1 MPLKDQM
8 ATGKLQEKVAGRE
21 LGEFVISKVE
31 EVIFNKCFLT
41 GMPGGKQQPPCRHDD
56 LGPRQAASYSD
67 AHERNT
73 SILQGAPSCFLP
85 RLTSPHLL
93 QFGVSLGITQIE
105 KSSQCSGHTDAWR
118 SRVFLLFLIFRK
130 Q

>member
-8 ATGKLQEKVAGRE
+8 ATGKLHEKVAGRE
-21 LGEFVISKVE
+21 LGEFVIPKVE
-31 EVIFNKCFLT
+31 EVIFNKRFLT
-41 GMPGGKQQPPCRHDD
+41 GKPGGKQQPSCRHD
-56 LGPRQAASYSD
+56 GWAQGRRHPAQRHTE
-67 AHERNT
+67 AHSHT
-73 SILQGAPSCFLP
+73 AGAPRRCP
-85 RLTSPHLL
+85 PGLTSPHLL
-93 QFGVSLGITQIE
+93 QFGVSSWRTQIE

>member
-8 ATGKLQEKVAGRE
+8 ATGKLHEKVAGRE

-56 LGPRQAASYSD
+56 WAQGRQHPTQMRTRGTHRYCRGLQAASCLGRPHPTCSSL
-67 AHERNT
+67 EFP
-73 SILQGAPSCFLP
+73 QG
-85 RLTSPHLL
+85 
-93 QFGVSLGITQIE
+93 
-105 KSSQCSGHTDAWR
+105 
-118 SRVFLLFLIFRK
+118 
-130 Q
+130 